1 MDFIRLAEQFV
12 AKDTWMDPST
22 KTLSHDPTIGP
33 STGRKRIPEIW
44 SDHHLATAKNDYK
57 CNHCDKPIKSGDKY
71 FRWEWK
77 TGNPVRSHESHR
89 SDPSSMT
96 KGLDSAEAL
105 ELLKDLPA
113 KPGKTIEY
121 RRPEQTE
128 QHSSDVARSLADQK
142 PRGMTQTP
150 GTVSDK
156 GYIARTG
163 MIPRRV
169 NPGDVERL
177 PVKRGEPTGYKFEGL
192 NKAEVKGERTPDQ
205 IHSAGKVV
213 NIPGDN
219 LGPLERA
226 QKPALELKPGA
237 LKKAMAFIEKTEE
250 PKKIDAKEARKDSKY
265 QGYLRALGIKK
276 DLSEEGQKQLRNTTA
291 REQRIK
297 DWALP
302 EYEKRER
309 DQARREARK
318 HKQSMRGM

>member
-1 MDFIRLAEQFV
+1 MDFIRLAERFV

-44 SDHHLATAKNDYK
+44 SDNHLATAKNDYK
-57 CNHCDKPIKSGDKY
+57 CNHCDKPIKTGDKY

-77 TGNPVRSHESHR
+77 TGNPVRSHEHHR

-96 KGLDSAEAL
+96 KGLDSSEAI

-113 KPGKTIEY
+113 IHGKTIEY

-128 QHSSDVARSLADQK
+128 QHSWDVARSLADQK
-142 PRGMTQTP
+142 PKGMTQTP

-156 GYIARTG
+156 EYISRTL
-163 MIPRRV
+163 MAPRRV
-169 NPGDVERL
+169 NPGDVKRL
-177 PVKRGEPTGYKFEGL
+177 PVKRGTPVTEYKFEGL
-192 NKAEVKGERTPDQ
+192 NKAEVKGEKTPEQ

-237 LKKAMAFIEKTEE
+237 LKKAMTFIEK
-250 PKKIDAKEARKDSKY
+250 
-265 QGYLRALGIKK
+265 
-276 DLSEEGQKQLRNTTA
+276 DLSAEGQKQLRNTTA

-302 EYEKRER
+302 GYEKRER